1 MFVNTFYSFK
11 GGVGRTMALANVAVH
26 LARRGRR
33 VLVVD
38 FDLEAPGLD
47 TFPALRPDARLPGL
61 VDFVARYLDTNQAP
75 DVREFVGTAPG
86 IDNLQ
91 VMPAGTVGRSYAA
104 NFARINWRR
113 LYEEREG
120 FLLFEDLKAQWDQAL
135 APDYVLIDSRTGFS
149 DTGGICT
156 RQLPDAVTVL
166 FFPNEQNLRGLAKV
180 VADVRSEQAPPREK
194 TIQLRF
200 VMSNVPDLDDEDE
213 ILINMKDRFQQD
225 LAFDHEPLVVHRYD
239 SLSLLN
245 QSVFALDRP
254 RSRLARE
261 YERLADRTVRD
272 NLADPDGAMQFI
284 RDRRPTLQRHAGT
297 DESDAALRTMIRRI
311 EGLHSTNGEVLFRL
325 GQLARRHRLASAES
339 LLDRAVKAGCDTAEC
354 HLERARARLASR
366 DEEGASEDA
375 STILAS
381 DDLPGHV
388 VLEAVSFLSAQDAV
402 GIDHSPAVMS
412 LASDDQID
420 LAGTL
425 WRTGKSTTSN
435 AILRRL
441 VEDAELPA
449 EERNQAASALA
460 LNYIGSGHCGDAI
473 ELLRR
478 DARSV
483 EQMGIQDAFNY
494 GMALWGSS
502 AKVSTP
508 PFERVLELHAASIDR
523 DEGANYWQC
532 LAVASWALGDP
543 EAAID
548 HVRRARE
555 EADTE
560 RRIFSCWRYHEVP
573 RVQFLADTD
582 EVLAMI
588 EGANRKPRF
597 LDGQTELAE

>member
-26 LARRGRR
+26 LAHRGRR

-47 TFPALRPDARLPGL
+47 TFPALRPSTPQPGL
-61 VDFVARYLDTNQAP
+61 VDFVARYLDTNEAP
-75 DVREFVGTAPG
+75 DVREFVGAAPG

-91 VMPAGTVGRSYAA
+91 VMPAGTIGRSYA
-104 NFARINWRR
+104 NDFARINWRR
-113 LYEEREG
+113 LYDEREG
-120 FLLFEDLKAQWDQAL
+120 FLLFEDLKAQWRQAL

-213 ILINMKDRFQQD
+213 ILINMKERFQQE
-225 LAFDHEPLVVHRYD
+225 LAFDHEPLVVHRHD

-245 QSVFALDRP
+245 QSVFAVDRP

-284 RDRRPTLQRHAGT
+284 RDMRPTLRRQLGT
-297 DESDAALRTMIRRI
+297 GESDEAVRTVIRRI
-311 EGLHSTNGEVLFRL
+311 EGLHGTNGEVLFRL
-325 GQLARRHRLASAES
+325 GQLARRHRLTSAES
-339 LLDRAVKAGCDTAEC
+339 LLDRAINAGCDIAEC
-354 HLERARARLASR
+354 HLERARARLASG

-381 DDLPGHV
+381 GELPDHV
-388 VLEAVSFLSAQDAV
+388 VLEAVSFLSTQDAV

-420 LAGTL
+420 LASTL
-425 WRTGKSTTSN
+425 WRTERPTTGN

-449 EERNQAASALA
+449 NERDRAASALA
-460 LNYIGSGHCGDAI
+460 LNYLGSGRCRDAMK
-473 ELLRR
+473 LLRR
-478 DARSV
+478 DGRSID
-483 EQMGIQDAFNY
+483 QMGIQDAFNY
-494 GMALWGSS
+494 GMAVWGSS
-502 AKVSTP
+502 AEVSKR
-508 PFERVLELHAASIDR
+508 PFERVLELHSTGAGR

-532 LAVASWALGDP
+532 LAVASWVVGDP
-543 EAAID
+543 AGATD
-548 HVRRARE
+548 HARRARE
-555 EADTE
+555 DADSE
-560 RRIFSCWRYHEVP
+560 RRIFSCWRYREVP

-588 EGANRKPRF
+588 EGANRKPEF
-597 LDGQTELAE
+597 LDGHTELTE